1 MYIEPS
7 FEEYLSQFMV
17 YTKKLNPN
25 FFNVSEYTLFGL
37 QNTMLNLTNT
47 HVFGLSRFRY
57 KPF

>member
-37 QNTMLNLTNT
+37 QNTMFET
-47 HVFGLSRFRY
+47 
-57 KPF
+57 